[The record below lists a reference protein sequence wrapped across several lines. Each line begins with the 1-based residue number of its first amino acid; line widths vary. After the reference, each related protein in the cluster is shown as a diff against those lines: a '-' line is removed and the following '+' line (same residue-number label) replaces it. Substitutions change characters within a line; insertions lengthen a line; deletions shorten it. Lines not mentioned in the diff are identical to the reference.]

1 MMRRT
6 MVSMGSVSAARENAR
21 FRRQRLMISAATLLA
36 AAGIAGTTLAAAP
49 TAHADVPSLY
59 PLYTWWNPERGDNFT
74 TGNRNDENSATA
86 AAYLPIRKEAFVYET
101 QQPGTVPLHLFWS
114 NSRQDN
120 FSTATQVGIDSAYS
134 AGYTYIGIQG
144 YINTS
149 QEPGTSPLYQFWSEA
164 RQDNI
169 IAVDQT
175 TIDSAYSAGY
185 VLIRVEGYAP
195 HY

>member
-6 MVSMGSVSAARENAR
+6 IVATGSISEAQQNPRSR
-21 FRRQRLMISAATLLA
+21 GQRLVISAATLLA
-36 AAGIAGTTLAAAP
+36 AAGIAGTALAAAP
-49 TAHADVPSLY
+49 AAHADVPSLY

-74 TGNRNDENSATA
+74 TGNLNDENSATA
-86 AAYLPIRKEAFVYET
+86 ADYLPIRKEAFVYET

-134 AGYTYIGIQG
+134 AGYTHIGIQG

-149 QEPGTSPLYQFWSEA
+149 QEPGTRPLYQFWSEA
-164 RQDNI
+164 RQDNVV
-169 IAVDQT
+169 AVDQT

-185 VLIRVEGYAP
+185 VLVRVEGYAP
-195 HY
+195 YY